1 MRPTRS
7 PHRAFLE
14 EIGYLVPEGPPFQ
27 VDTANVDPEIA
38 AVSGPQLV
46 VPISNARYALNA
58 ANARWGSLY
67 DALYGSDAIPRD
79 GVAASEGYDPERGRQ
94 VMAWTRRFLDDVVP
108 LASGSHAGVKAYS
121 VRDGRLAASLGD
133 GATVALAEPAKFR
146 GYRGAADA
154 PECVLLANNGLHIEI
169 VIDRAHPVGRTDD
182 AGVADVVLEAAL
194 TTIMDLEDSIAAV
207 DPFDKVAAY
216 RNWLGLCQGTLV
228 ENFQKQ
234 GRSVTRR
241 LAEDRVYTRPDGS
254 RLMLPGRSLML
265 VRNVGHLM
273 TDVGVLDRDG
283 RAVPEGIL
291 DAAITSLIALH
302 DLKRGGAARNSRTG
316 SIYIVKPKMHGP
328 QEVAFANDLFA
339 AVEDMLGPAPRY
351 DQARPHG

>member
-1 MRPTRS
+1 M
-7 PHRAFLE
+7 
-14 EIGYLVPEGPPFQ
+14 
-27 VDTANVDPEIA
+27 
-38 AVSGPQLV
+38 
-46 VPISNARYALNA
+46 
-58 ANARWGSLY
+58 
-67 DALYGSDAIPRD
+67 
-79 GVAASEGYDPERGRQ
+79 
-94 VMAWTRRFLDDVVP
+94 
-108 LASGSHAGVKAYS
+108 
-121 VRDGRLAASLGD
+121 LAASLGD

-146 GYRGAADA
+146 GYRGGADA
-154 PECVLLANNGLHIEI
+154 PEGILLANNGLHIEI

-228 ENFQKQ
+228 ETFQKQ

-273 TDVGVLDRDG
+273 TDAGVLDRDG
-283 RAVPEGIL
+283 RAIPESSMPRSP
-291 DAAITSLIALH
+291 AH
-302 DLKRGGAARNSRTG
+302 R
-316 SIYIVKPKMHGP
+316 
-328 QEVAFANDLFA
+328 
-339 AVEDMLGPAPRY
+339 APRPQAGRRGAQQPQRFDLY
-351 DQARPHG
+351 RQAEDARPAGGGVRQ